1 MHPTRLAHSVPM
13 MTCQLLQQN
22 TQPCKSAQAGASSTA
37 AGQSCSSMQ
46 GRRAAQLRL
55 LLGSSSA
62 AVALPQLVRGLL
74 LHDVG
79 VAPQVLAH
87 GGLPIR
93 LSRGGASRALLAAV
107 SAVSM
112 SRRLTCFL
120 RTRSAPKAAPTA
132 SIFYG
137 SFTSRWSLQ
146 PPPLVPG
153 VKALARQPPAS
164 RLADQPGAGF
174 SARQPRG

>member
-1 MHPTRLAHSVPM
+1 M

-107 SAVSM
+107 STVRVST
-112 SRRLTCFL
+112 SRGLTCFP
-120 RTRSAPKAAPTA
+120 RARSAPKAAPTA
-132 SIFYG
+132 SILYG

-164 RLADQPGAGF
+164 RLADQTGAGF
-174 SARQPRG
+174 PARQPRGSSFQ